1 MRYIYKP
8 IANTRQI
15 GRKRS
20 HSEIKFIVIHYT
32 GNYSVGADAEAHYK
46 YLQRATRYGSAH
58 YYVDDRQIIQTI
70 GDSRVAWSVGD
81 NQGKGRY
88 LNGCTNNNSI
98 SIEMCVN
105 ADADQKKTYKNV
117 LELTKNLMR
126 KFKVPASRVC
136 RHYDVSRK
144 DCPHNFRANNW
155 ALWWQF
161 KEEIKAPIEWTID
174 LSKSSDFG
182 PQARAGGP
190 LAEVTD
196 VEDLKA
202 QDKARKEYLMTQ
214 KIDPDYLPE
223 WAEKE
228 WEEAKE
234 LGITDGTR
242 PGALLTRAEGAIMA
256 LRAYK
261 AKEAKNGKCDCA
273 DGGSV
278 GYRTGL

>member
-1 MRYIYKP
+1 MEFIYKP
-8 IANTRQI
+8 ITNNRQI
-15 GRKRS
+15 GRKRA

-32 GNYSVGADAEAHYK
+32 GNYNAGADAEAHYR

-70 GDSRVAWSVGD
+70 GDSRVAWAVGD

-126 KFKVPASRVC
+126 KFKVPVERVC

-155 ALWWQF
+155 AMWWQF
-161 KEEIKAPIEWTID
+161 KEDIKAPIEWGID
-174 LSKSSDFG
+174 LSKSSEFG
-182 PQARAGGP
+182 PQARAAAP
-190 LAEVTD
+190 IAEVTD
-196 VEDLKA
+196 VEDLAA

-214 KIDPDYLPE
+214 KIDPDHLPE
-223 WAEKE
+223 WAEAE

-242 PGALLTRAEGAIMA
+242 PGAIATRAEVAAMLVRAI
-256 LRAYK
+256 
-261 AKEAKNGKCDCA
+261 KEAKNGKCDCA
-273 DGGSV
+273 DGGNS

>member
-1 MRYIYKP
+1 M
-8 IANTRQI
+8 
-15 GRKRS
+15 
-20 HSEIKFIVIHYT
+20 
-32 GNYSVGADAEAHYK
+32 
-46 YLQRATRYGSAH
+46 
-58 YYVDDRQIIQTI
+58 
-70 GDSRVAWSVGD
+70 D

-117 LELTKNLMR
+117 LELTKNLMA
-126 KFKVPASRVC
+126 KFKVPVERVC

-161 KEEIKAPIEWTID
+161 KEEIKAPIEWAID

-182 PQARAGGP
+182 PQARAAAP
-190 LAEVTD
+190 IAEVTD
-196 VEDLKA
+196 VEDLAA
-202 QDKARKEYLMTQ
+202 QDKERKEYLMAQ
-214 KIDPDYLPE
+214 KIDPDHLPE
-223 WAEKE
+223 WAVDE

-242 PGALLTRAEGAIMA
+242 PGAMATRAEVAAMLVRAI
-256 LRAYK
+256 
-261 AKEAKNGKCDCA
+261 KEAKNGKCDCIN
-273 DGGSV
+273 GGGA

>member
-1 MRYIYKP
+1 MQYLYKP
-8 IANTRQI
+8 ITNARQI
-15 GRKRS
+15 GRKRG
-20 HSEIKFIVIHYT
+20 HSEIKYIVIHYT
-32 GNYSVGADAEAHYK
+32 GNYNAGADAEAHYR

-58 YYVDDRQIIQTI
+58 YYVDDKQIIQTI

-88 LNGCTNNNSI
+88 LNGCTNANSI

-105 ADADQKKTYKNV
+105 ADADLKKTYKNV

-126 KFKVPASRVC
+126 KFKVPVERVC

-161 KEEIKAPIEWTID
+161 KEEIKEPIEWAID
-174 LSKSSDFG
+174 LTKSSTFG
-182 PQARAGGP
+182 EAVKPSTKPEAK
-190 LAEVTD
+190 VTD
-196 VEDLKA
+196 VEDLAA

-214 KIDPDYLPE
+214 KMDPDHLPE

-242 PGALLTRAEGAIMA
+242 PGAMATRAEVAAMLVRAI
-256 LRAYK
+256 
-261 AKEAKNGKCDCA
+261 KEAKHGKCNCTDSGDA
-273 DGGSV
+273 R
-278 GYRTGL
+278 YRTGL